1 MHCDPFFVV
10 HYERHEAPSKHLSY
24 ISQCSKMHI
33 RVASFTVKT
42 TETTMKS
49 RNVVRTSVIDQR
61 RKSQISV
68 IEQRIEIIS
77 LRFQDPHIE
86 QKYAEWHIRKGWA
99 RETVSSILLLSV
111 GAVLLVWLKVVLTNA
126 VFHTILWPLLAVIVA
141 GIAVFGMHAVG
152 IFFIPMRF
160 VAKDALFYMGISLLV
175 LFQFMFIV
183 AIPDPMT
190 CAAGHAIVIG
200 RYTLGARF
208 RFISVLFAIL
218 STTISFIVLYAIH
231 FRQGWPLLGE
241 LSIIV
246 YLGTGTF
253 TIIAVRG
260 LEHHH
265 REEFLRAT
273 DLEQALFEE
282 TAKSTRLQLENDQ
295 LKTSQP
301 GADRPM
307 ELKTPLDNVLH
318 VLRSL
323 FTDANLEPYVALQL
337 DSVIQ
342 TLSTTANVLRPA
354 LFANKGSLETLE
366 KSVSDWLMKEV
377 RVLPTSIADI
387 PAAEKSSVANKLFSS
402 ETSCEYDSSE
412 MEIVNM
418 QTSKLRFHL
427 PRTASMLVP
436 YTPGMLPVCKDS
448 DHDILQKKLL
458 HVCDWDEFDLAGVHN
473 LTKTGTLSTVAFA
486 AFQKFGLFRKLRIDE
501 NKFVC
506 FVTAVQEAYDDK
518 NPYHNSLHA
527 ADVVQGVAALLRL
540 SSSSSTDVSH
550 YISPI
555 EVLGCLLAAIVHDMG
570 HKGLNNNYEVATS
583 SEIALMYN
591 DRSVMENYHA
601 SRAFFLLRNK
611 DLNFLCDLPPNDQ
624 LRIRKIVLNCILAT
638 DVGAHFDILG
648 QFKSHVASKDK
659 DGLASAEG
667 RQLLLQMI
675 IKVADMGN
683 PGRKCPIYLK
693 WAQNVMDEFYIQ
705 GDKEK
710 ERGLPVSSFMD
721 RSNPQAKQ
729 CQTAFL
735 DFLVLPML
743 NVWASVF
750 PGSSFL
756 LRNALD
762 NREYWSL
769 NDKIPPPP

>member
-1 MHCDPFFVV
+1 MGFV
-10 HYERHEAPSKHLSY
+10 L
-24 ISQCSKMHI
+24 
-33 RVASFTVKT
+33 
-42 TETTMKS
+42 
-49 RNVVRTSVIDQR
+49 
-61 RKSQISV
+61 
-68 IEQRIEIIS
+68 
-77 LRFQDPHIE
+77 
-86 QKYAEWHIRKGWA
+86 
-99 RETVSSILLLSV
+99 IL
-111 GAVLLVWLKVVLTNA
+111 WLKLILNDATFRA
-126 VFHTILWPLLAVIVA
+126 ILWPLLTEILA
-141 GIAVFGMHAVG
+141 GTAIFGMHAVG
-152 IFFIPMRF
+152 LYHIPMRYL
-160 VAKDALFYMGISLLV
+160 AKDSLFFMGFTLLL
-175 LFQFMFIV
+175 LFQYMFIV
-183 AIPDPMT
+183 ILPDPMA
-190 CAAGHAIVIG
+190 CAASHAIIIG

-208 RFISVLFAIL
+208 RFTSVLFSIL
-218 STTISFIVLYAIH
+218 SSTISFLVLYAMY

-241 LSIIV
+241 LSILTYI
-246 YLGTGTF
+246 GTGTF
-253 TIIAVRG
+253 TLVSVRG
-260 LEHHH
+260 LEQHL
-265 REEFLRAT
+265 RQEFLRTAN
-273 DLEQALFEE
+273 LEQALFEE

-295 LKTSQP
+295 LKTP
-301 GADRPM
+301 HPARPI

-318 VLRSL
+318 ALRSML
-323 FTDANLEPYVALQL
+323 TEANLEKDTRNQL

-342 TLSTTANVLRPA
+342 TLTTTANVLRPA
-354 LFANKGSLETLE
+354 IFSKKGSLNMLE

-377 RVLPTSIADI
+377 HVFPTCDLD
-387 PAAEKSSVANKLFSS
+387 KLSVSDKPFSS
-402 ETSCEYDSSE
+402 SGMDASSNDGGE
-412 MEIVNM
+412 VEIV
-418 QTSKLRFHL
+418 QVPRSKSRFYL
-427 PRTASMLVP
+427 MPRTASMLVP
-436 YTPGMLPVCKDS
+436 PCIPGEAEPICKDS
-448 DHDILQKKLL
+448 DHDILQDKLL
-458 HVCDWDEFDLAGVHN
+458 HVCDWDGFDLAGVHA
-473 LTKTGTLSTVAFA
+473 LTGSGTLSAVAFA
-486 AFQKFGLFRKLRIDE
+486 AFQKFGLFRKLRLDE
-501 NKFVC
+501 QKFLR
-506 FVTAVQEAYDDK
+506 FVTAVQEAYNDQ

-527 ADVVQGVAALLRL
+527 ADVVQGAAALLKL
-540 SSSSSTDVSH
+540 PSSAEVCH
-550 YISPI
+550 YINPL

-570 HKGLNNNYEVATS
+570 HKGLNNSYEVATS
-583 SEIALMYN
+583 GEIALMYN